1 MCFRVGNCKGLQNLV
16 DSDHKRTHY
25 TDTSTHTRAQ
35 HARTHGRTHHV
46 THIHTHK
53 QAMAASF
60 ASTTTADLS
69 PGFSSPSSEVSI
81 FSRSF
86 NQDQGCFV
94 CGTST
99 GYRVFQSDPLQE
111 LFCREFDVA
120 GCNDLFAA
128 RLFKAERKPSI
139 PRGKLGNNDS
149 AKDGQSRS
157 VSRDDQMDGK
167 QQHVPPARL
176 CNGKS
181 ENQYPESQSDGEGFS
196 IVEMLYRTNLVALVL
211 PRYSS
216 NKVII
221 WDDYQG
227 ICTGELVFRSA
238 VRAVRMRLDRVAVI
252 LEHRIFVYNL
262 PDLRLTSSVQ
272 TISNPRGL
280 CAVSSS
286 SRSYVMACPSEN
298 TGEVRVTLYET
309 KKRFFLKAHTS
320 AVACISL
327 CHDGS
332 LLATASTKGTLIRI
346 FNTADGTQIQELRR
360 GVDKADIHSIA
371 FSTPSY
377 WLVVSSDKGTIH
389 VFCLKDP
396 KGMGGSTSGYVSFPL
411 SLSASAATSL
421 ASSISSGLQ
430 LARSSLTTLTQSNK
444 GSSLAFMKG
453 VLPGYFS
460 SEWSFAQFRLP
471 EDTHALV
478 AFGKDRNT
486 VIVLCSSGT
495 YYKCSYDVFHGG
507 EMVVKETV
515 KLPNVNPMKE

>member
-1 MCFRVGNCKGLQNLV
+1 
-16 DSDHKRTHY
+16 
-25 TDTSTHTRAQ
+25 
-35 HARTHGRTHHV
+35 
-46 THIHTHK
+46 
-53 QAMAASF
+53 MAASF

-69 PGFSSPSSEVSI
+69 PGFSSPSSEVAI

-111 LFCREFDVA
+111 LFSREFDVA

-128 RLFKAERKPSI
+128 RPFKAERKPSI
-139 PRGKLGNNDS
+139 PKGKLGKNDS
-149 AKDGQSRS
+149 AKHGQGMRNVWS

-167 QQHVPPARL
+167 QQHAPPASL
-176 CNGKS
+176 CNGRP
-181 ENQYPESQSDGEGFS
+181 EHEYPGSRSDGEGFS

-221 WDDYQG
+221 WDDHQG
-227 ICTGELVFRSA
+227 ISTGELVFRSV
-238 VRAVRMRLDRVAVI
+238 VRAVRMRFDHVAVI

-280 CAVSSS
+280 CALSSS
-286 SRSYVMACPSEN
+286 SRSCVMACPSEN

-320 AVACISL
+320 AVACIAL

-389 VFCLKDP
+389 VFCLKDLR
-396 KGMGGSTSGYVSFPL
+396 GTGGSTSGYVSFPL

-495 YYKCSYDVFHGG
+495 YYKCSYDVFRGG

-515 KLPNVNPMKE
+515 KLLNNNPMKE